1 MLKKLQFDGA
11 PVLVT
16 GAGTGIGQACCQV
29 LAELGAS
36 VVMVGRTEE
45 TLRETE
51 RLIAGTGVETM
62 CLTAD
67 VTREDDVAGVR
78 DAVAARW
85 GHLKALINNAG
96 NNLRAKIEDLK
107 TDDWNSI
114 VAVDLHSVYYCAK
127 LFLPL
132 LKAAPGG
139 GAIVNNASIF
149 AVIGNP
155 QMPAYCAAKGG
166 VLALTR
172 QLAVDYG
179 PDGVRVN
186 AVCPGPTLT
195 PRIRAYAER
204 GLTDTGRLAS
214 LTALKRMAEPEE
226 IADVIV
232 FLASDAASYVHGE
245 SVVIDGG
252 QTIQ

>member
-1 MLKKLQFDGA
+1 
-11 PVLVT
+11 
-16 GAGTGIGQACCQV
+16 
-29 LAELGAS
+29 
-36 VVMVGRTEE
+36 
-45 TLRETE
+45 
-51 RLIAGTGVETM
+51 
-62 CLTAD
+62 
-67 VTREDDVAGVR
+67 
-78 DAVAARW
+78 
-85 GHLKALINNAG
+85 
-96 NNLRAKIEDLK
+96 
-107 TDDWNSI
+107 
-114 VAVDLHSVYYCAK
+114 
-127 LFLPL
+127 
-132 LKAAPGG
+132 
-139 GAIVNNASIF
+139 
-149 AVIGNP
+149 
-155 QMPAYCAAKGG
+155 MPAYCAAKGG

-204 GLTDTGRLAS
+204 GLTDTRRLAS